1 MKRKITKIFALL
13 LVCCA
18 FMLAGCGDNS
28 VNVNV
33 DGDYQD
39 STTEAFTTYVAQVDE
54 DEKLEASGYQFTL
67 KTDMTGDVETHIVMN
82 GKIIKTKD
90 GETEKI
96 TASFN
101 TKSTI
106 IVQGSKQELEMNS
119 YIVDNVFYTE
129 VAGIKVKESIENAY
143 NEDGIGQILSM
154 IPNKAD
160 IDLMIEQYTKM
171 GNVAIKIAENGD
183 TVKYLISVSS
193 VSTSGENMGNS
204 DMYYV
209 FKNGALE
216 GIKISGTMTMGETS
230 QTVSIDMQTYNGEID
245 LPSLDG
251 YIEA

>member
-18 FMLAGCGDNS
+18 FVLAGCGDNS

-33 DGDYQD
+33 DGNYQD

-129 VAGIKVKESIENAY
+129 VAGKSKRVY
-143 NEDGIGQILSM
+143 
-154 IPNKAD
+154 
-160 IDLMIEQYTKM
+160 
-171 GNVAIKIAENGD
+171 
-183 TVKYLISVSS
+183 
-193 VSTSGENMGNS
+193 
-204 DMYYV
+204 
-209 FKNGALE
+209 
-216 GIKISGTMTMGETS
+216 
-230 QTVSIDMQTYNGEID
+230 
-245 LPSLDG
+245 
-251 YIEA
+251 